1 MRHSYRCALP
11 VINLA
16 HSRKWPFK
24 CSLCAVLS
32 WSPRPSG
39 DGSAASCRP
48 AAFGDGSSNMQ
59 SEESQGNGPYRL
71 RLSRNSAAQHAIAY
85 RCACQPLSW
94 LLMLLCTPA
103 LVVLMLELTGTSS
116 SSTPSER
123 CQNPLGGVAFAA
135 AAGVDSDRMHQ
146 RNERS
151 ERMVPI
157 DHRCVR
163 VSSALHVPT
172 YQYSLALNEHDPT
185 VVLSTLPF
193 FLGIHQGP
201 LLAGP
206 PVFRFLASSNKVEI
220 F

>member
-39 DGSAASCRP
+39 DGSEASCRP

-85 RCACQPLSW
+85 RCACQPLPW
-94 LLMLLCTPA
+94 LLMLLCAPA

-135 AAGVDSDRMHQ
+135 AAGVDSDCMHQ
-146 RNERS
+146 NVPKERKDGADRSIDACVSHLTKPTACGVSPRVAQLLKRS
-151 ERMVPI
+151 EYNFYCQR
-157 DHRCVR
+157 
-163 VSSALHVPT
+163 
-172 YQYSLALNEHDPT
+172 
-185 VVLSTLPF
+185 LSGLT
-193 FLGIHQGP
+193 
-201 LLAGP
+201 
-206 PVFRFLASSNKVEI
+206 
-220 F
+220 